1 MREGQ
6 NSCVGVVC
14 IGDMLEAKAGKFG
27 RDFRRAHRDVGKLRF
42 AFAASMTNPTE
53 IGADKWKGGLP
64 RPDRRLRFSQSRPQT
79 LLLPQRQP
87 CCRNPGVLAYVLIRR
102 QEDSSSSVG
111 SGGSAGKVITVVAA
125 GRA

>member
-6 NSCVGVVC
+6 NSRVGASSASVTC
-14 IGDMLEAKAGKFG
+14 WKPKLAGSAEISAA
-27 RDFRRAHRDVGKLRF
+27 RSDVGKLRF